1 MQRGMKVM
9 PSLGLRE
16 ILGILAIVVVLFG
29 AGRLSGVGGALGKSI
44 REFRKEREG
53 LDEVPVSSNNTSSS
67 KGQYEEEKQVLRSA
81 DLEQGEKGDN
91 K

>member
-9 PSLGLRE
+9 PSLGLWE

-53 LDEVPVSSNNTSSS
+53 LDEIPADDKKAPIQQENDKSVLKSTDNKNT
-67 KGQYEEEKQVLRSA
+67 
-81 DLEQGEKGDN
+81 EKGSG
-91 K
+91 